1 MRINPLRNLMLPS
14 RAMRGGGAG
23 RSLEAHAGR
32 SVAVQGA
39 GMNGELVHMRLFDLG
54 AEVDFRGVTALL
66 GQVPK
71 LAPVEAQS
79 AVPPTSKFPQPLE
92 VKFEPPATP
101 RGCLAEVRIHA
112 IGVVAVRLR
121 WPFDVPAMVDV
132 ATLSRDL
139 IVEGLREDVWAL
151 RVADCVKADLGTA
164 LRDPY
169 DVSVQDERYVA
180 YCFHAAPP
188 DVPALLQRESVA
200 IAQLTSDSVGQDL
213 VPVRLAAAH
222 KHLMQYTAGD
232 AVVVGWDHAVILDE
246 PGQYEDILDVMELAN
261 LELLEFRTYD
271 AHLDIRLE
279 ESFHAIDRLWA
290 PGGLFRSARSALRD
304 ISQLR
309 VEFARLTDNLHD
321 TGKIFG
327 DWYTAQLHRR
337 LHERFH
343 LASWER
349 AVASKMATLEDMF
362 HLAQEETNHRRTL
375 VLEVMVVLLFVL
387 DLALLV
393 RL

>member
-1 MRINPLRNLMLPS
+1 MRAEI
-14 RAMRGGGAG
+14 
-23 RSLEAHAGR
+23 
-32 SVAVQGA
+32 
-39 GMNGELVHMRLFDLG
+39 VHMRLQDLG
-54 AEVDFRGVTALL
+54 AEIDLRRVTTLQGRAARS
-66 GQVPK
+66 
-71 LAPVEAQS
+71 APVEAQS
-79 AVPPTSKFPQPLE
+79 ALPPTSRFPQPVE
-92 VKFEPPATP
+92 VTLQPASGPPGAQV
-101 RGCLAEVRIHA
+101 EVRVYSLGA
-112 IGVVAVRLR
+112 ISIRLR
-121 WPFDVPAMVDV
+121 WSVEADSTARLWSSPEDV
-132 ATLSRDL
+132 AFDGLAAEEYCRRLVVQVRRDL
-139 IVEGLREDVWAL
+139 EG
-151 RVADCVKADLGTA
+151 A

-169 DVSVQDERYVA
+169 DIEVPEERYTV
-180 YCFHAAPP
+180 YCLHAAPA
-188 DVPALLQRESVA
+188 DVGRILRDEAVA
-200 IAQLTSDSVGQDL
+200 IAQLTSDARGVDL
-213 VPVRLAAAH
+213 VPSRLAAAQ
-222 KHLMQYTAGD
+222 KHTLQYTPGD
-232 AVVVGWDHAVILDE
+232 AVVIGWDHAVILDE

-271 AHLDIRLE
+271 AHLDQRLE
-279 ESFHAIDRLWA
+279 TSFAAIDRLWA

-304 ISQLR
+304 ISRLR

-327 DWYTAQLHRR
+327 DWYTAQLHQR

-343 LASWER
+343 LASWAR

>member
-1 MRINPLRNLMLPS
+1 
-14 RAMRGGGAG
+14 
-23 RSLEAHAGR
+23 
-32 SVAVQGA
+32 
-39 GMNGELVHMRLFDLG
+39 MNGEIVHMRLFDLG
-54 AEVDFRGVTALL
+54 AEVDLAQVRLLL
-66 GQVPK
+66 GQPPK
-71 LAPVEAQS
+71 PAPVEAQS
-79 AVPPTSKFPQPLE
+79 AAPPTSKFPQPLE
-92 VKFEPPATP
+92 VKFQPPAAP
-101 RGCLAEVRIHA
+101 AGCSAEVRVHG
-112 IGVVAVRLR
+112 IGVVTVRLR
-121 WPFDVPAMVDV
+121 WPFDAPHMTDV
-132 ATLSRDL
+132 AAISKELEL
-139 IVEGLREDVWAL
+139 EGLTEEAWARRTADHVKSELGSAL
-151 RVADCVKADLGTA
+151 RGPYEVA
-164 LRDPY
+164 
-169 DVSVQDERYVA
+169 VQDERYVA
-180 YCFHAAPP
+180 YCIHAPP
-188 DVPALLQRESVA
+188 GQVPGILQRDSVA

-213 VPVRLAAAH
+213 VPARLAAAH
-222 KHLMQYTAGD
+222 KHSMQYTPGD
-232 AVVVGWDHAVILDE
+232 AAILGWDHAVILDE
-246 PGQYEDILDVMELAN
+246 PGQYEDVLDVMELAN

-271 AHLDIRLE
+271 AHLDVRLE

-327 DWYTAQLHRR
+327 DWYTAQLHQR

-387 DLALLV
+387 DLVLLFQIG
-393 RL
+393 

>member
-1 MRINPLRNLMLPS
+1 MD
-14 RAMRGGGAG
+14 
-23 RSLEAHAGR
+23 
-32 SVAVQGA
+32 
-39 GMNGELVHMRLFDLG
+39 GEIVHMRLFDLG
-54 AEVDFRGVTALL
+54 AEVDLARVGPLL
-66 GQVPK
+66 GKAPQP
-71 LAPVEAQS
+71 APVEAQS

-92 VKFEPPATP
+92 VRMVPDAAP
-101 RGCLAEVRIHA
+101 RGSVAEVRVHG
-112 IGVVAVRLR
+112 IGVVVVRLR
-121 WPFDVPAMVDV
+121 WPVQVAAMTDLAAASHAV
-132 ATLSRDL
+132 TL
-139 IVEGLREDVWAL
+139 EGLDVDAWARRL
-151 RVADCVKADLGTA
+151 AERVKVDLGTA

-169 DVSVQDERYVA
+169 EVAVQDERYVA
-180 YCFHAAPP
+180 YCVHARP
-188 DVPALLQRESVA
+188 DDVSALLQKESVA

-213 VPVRLAAAH
+213 VPARLAAAH
-222 KHLMQYTAGD
+222 KHAMQYTPGD
-232 AVVVGWDHAVILDE
+232 AVVLGWDHAVILDE
-246 PGQYEDILDVMELAN
+246 PGQYEDVLDVMELAN

-271 AHLDIRLE
+271 AHLDVRLE
-279 ESFHAIDRLWA
+279 QSFSAIDRLWA

-304 ISQLR
+304 ISRLR

-337 LHERFH
+337 LHDRFH

-387 DLALLV
+387 DLVLLFQIG
-393 RL
+393 